1 MYCKFVLYFDARLVK
16 FKFIKEIL
24 GIIPLLRVRRKR
36 NFKRISMPKMKTV
49 RGAAKRFKV
58 GKNKIK
64 RGSAFRSH
72 ILTKKSRNRKRDL
85 RSPQYVDSTNVASVK
100 AMLGI

>member
-1 MYCKFVLYFDARLVK
+1 
-16 FKFIKEIL
+16 
-24 GIIPLLRVRRKR
+24 
-36 NFKRISMPKMKTV
+36 MPKMKTV

-72 ILTKKSRNRKRDL
+72 ILTKKPRKRMRDL
-85 RSPQYVDSTNVASVK
+85 RGPQYVDSTNVPAVRK
-100 AMLGI
+100 MLGV

>member
-1 MYCKFVLYFDARLVK
+1 
-16 FKFIKEIL
+16 
-24 GIIPLLRVRRKR
+24 
-36 NFKRISMPKMKTV
+36 MPKMKSV

-72 ILTKKSRNRKRDL
+72 ILTKMSSERKRDL
-85 RSPQYVDSTNVASVK
+85 RGPAFVHSSDVAAVK
-100 AMLGI
+100 KMLCK

>member
-1 MYCKFVLYFDARLVK
+1 
-16 FKFIKEIL
+16 
-24 GIIPLLRVRRKR
+24 
-36 NFKRISMPKMKTV
+36 MPKMKTV

-72 ILTKKSRNRKRDL
+72 ILTKKSQKRKRDL
-85 RSPQYVDSTNVASVK
+85 RQEQFVHSRDEKAVK
-100 AMLGI
+100 KMLGKA

>member
-1 MYCKFVLYFDARLVK
+1 MYCKFVLYFDARA
-16 FKFIKEIL
+16 FKFNFIKGIL

-85 RSPQYVDSTNVASVK
+85 RSPQYVDGTNVASVK

>member
-1 MYCKFVLYFDARLVK
+1 MNLRKISNSISFK
-16 FKFIKEIL
+16 FKFD
-24 GIIPLLRVRRKR
+24 IIPAYFKVKEKR
-36 NFKRISMPKMKTV
+36 MPKMKSV

-72 ILTKKSRNRKRDL
+72 ILTKMSPKRKRDL
-85 RSPQYVDSTNVASVK
+85 RQSQYVDSTNVSAVK
-100 AMLGI
+100 KMLCI